1 MQCTYMCQWLEAESH
16 ALGLQPRTHRAAE
29 SCELADP
36 LDTESA
42 EIQATKPTFGD
53 AQAYEEFIELVVPE
67 LQRMGAWPEPD
78 RSATLRQ
85 RMGFATRTPSFRP
98 LSRNTRAS

>member
-1 MQCTYMCQWLEAESH
+1 METAAYADIDGFMLE
-16 ALGLQPRTHRAAE
+16 
-29 SCELADP
+29 
-36 LDTESA
+36 
-42 EIQATKPTFGD
+42 PTFGD